1 MNVLFLITNV
11 CNLTWKWNKNATL
24 LLLFQMRKKHG
35 TILFLRAE
43 ECFSNKHTECNFL
56 RISKCKTREPLTN
69 YNFLNTFTIATLPYV
84 TTAKAIPQLPQ
95 LNHSAMFSQSVLL
108 AMQKW
113 VEMSTP
119 SVSKMIFS
127 VHTAF
132 RPSQVQ
138 HRMSCAATLYPE
150 FWVIINQSHTS
161 YNICF

>member
-1 MNVLFLITNV
+1 MQHCCYCFKWEKPVELFFPSRGRLFFQINIQ
-11 CNLTWKWNKNATL
+11 NATFSG
-24 LLLFQMRKKHG
+24 FQ
-35 TILFLRAE
+35 
-43 ECFSNKHTECNFL
+43 NV
-56 RISKCKTREPLTN
+56 KCVKPLTN
-69 YNFLNTFTIATLPYV
+69 YNFLNTFTIATFPYV
-84 TTAKAIPQLPQ
+84 TTAKAIAQLPQ

-138 HRMSCAATLYPE
+138 RRMPYAATLYPD
-150 FWVIINQSHTS
+150 FWVIINKSHTS